1 MAADEVSFGVAAG
14 ACLAL
19 VGASGSGKTTIA
31 RCLVGLHRPDA
42 GVIRIAGTPAAG
54 RAADR
59 PLAQR
64 RAVQLVPQDP
74 LGSLNP
80 RRTVGAGIARPLRL
94 LRGMSRTDADVEVGA
109 LLKLVRLSSELANR
123 YPRALSGGER
133 QRVAIAR
140 ALAAQPDVLV
150 CDEITSALDVSVQE
164 DVLAVLD
171 DLRLTLGLAVVFI
184 SHDLGVVSRVADDVL
199 VLDEGRVCEQ
209 GPLAAVLAEP
219 THARTQALVTAS
231 PSLAAVLDQRRPRLP
246 DPVDQHISG

>member
-1 MAADEVSFGVAAG
+1 MSAPGQLPIEVSGLHACHAVRGGGPPVVAADEVSFGVAAG
-14 ACLAL
+14 TCLAL

-80 RRTVGAGIARPLRL
+80 RRTVGAAIARPLRL

-109 LLKLVRLSSELANR
+109 LLELVRLSSELANR

-150 CDEITSALDVSVQE
+150 CDEITSALDVSVITDTYLHYE
-164 DVLAVLD
+164 L
-171 DLRLTLGLAVVFI
+171 
-184 SHDLGVVSRVADDVL
+184 
-199 VLDEGRVCEQ
+199 
-209 GPLAAVLAEP
+209 
-219 THARTQALVTAS
+219 
-231 PSLAAVLDQRRPRLP
+231 SLAPAGRSL
-246 DPVDQHISG
+246 